1 VTSAPGDHP
10 EARAEYLEAVAY
22 YDDLRSGLG
31 EELIDRFENAIQE
44 ILGDPNSWP
53 LVPEWD
59 EEPVLRSRRIETFRY
74 RIVYYVRDEQV
85 RIIAYAHMSREPGYW
100 THRVER

>member
-22 YDDLRSGLG
+22 YDDLRAGLG

-59 EEPVLRSRRIETFRY
+59 EEPVLRSRRIERRSDTESSTTF
-74 RIVYYVRDEQV
+74 
-85 RIIAYAHMSREPGYW
+85 AMSRFGSSRTP
-100 THRVER
+100 T